1 MNTTTVPGILV
12 VYHRPDYKLTPRP
25 FTDAATVRE
34 HIHAF
39 AAHSRF
45 AVWEVNTDLGFPSQL
60 TKVHP
65 SVVFLHYSL
74 FATLRYFIPD
84 QMRTFLRNADAFK
97 VAFFQDE
104 FHYCRQR
111 FDFVNELG
119 VDLIYTHVH
128 PEDIP
133 NVWGRYTPRA
143 RARFNYPGYVDSAM
157 IAAAQRFARPDAER
171 DIDVGYRGRPLQP
184 YMGSGSI
191 EKAIIG
197 DRFKELA
204 ATTPLTVNIE
214 TGEEGRVYGDDW
226 YRFLGRCRV
235 VLGVESGTSYLDLDD
250 EVLNDSKE
258 RAAEGRPVTLEA
270 LNEGPLGRIDHNYS
284 YRTISPRHFEAA
296 AFRNCQVMFEGE
308 YSGVLKPMVHYI
320 PLKKDFSNFDQVV
333 ALIGDRHVRDE
344 IVENAHRDLIRSGDY
359 SYERFV
365 AGVDEDLLAAG
376 LDPAIQRQQGELI
389 TAALRRGRVRR
400 RVLTESRYLSIIP
413 RMVIA
418 RRFPQA
424 VELLGIPEGSLT
436 KEELARGDIFTRL
449 IAALRSRLRS
459 LPHGSG

>member
-1 MNTTTVPGILV
+1 MSPTRVPGILV

-65 SVVFLHYSL
+65 TVVFLHYSL
-74 FATLRYFIPD
+74 FSPFRYLIPD
-84 QMRTFLRNADAFK
+84 RMRKFLRTADAFK

-119 VDLIYTHVH
+119 IDLIYTHVH

-133 NVWGRYTPRA
+133 NVWGRHTPRA

-157 IAAAQRFARPDAER
+157 VGAARRFARPVR

-191 EKAIIG
+191 EKVIIG
-197 DRFKELA
+197 ERFKELA
-204 ATTPLTVNIE
+204 AATPLRVDID
-214 TGEEGRVYGDDW
+214 TGEEGRLYGDDW
-226 YRFLGRCRV
+226 YRFLGRCRA
-235 VLGVESGTSYLDLDD
+235 VLGVESGTSYLDLED
-250 EVLNDSKE
+250 EVLNDWKE
-258 RAAEGRPVTLEA
+258 RTAEGRPVTLEA

-296 AFRNCQVMFEGE
+296 AFRICQVMFEGE

-333 ALIGDRHVRDE
+333 ALIDDRRICEE
-344 IVENAHRDLIRSGDY
+344 IVENAHRDLIGSGDY

-376 LDPAIQRQQGELI
+376 LDPDIQPRQRALI
-389 TAALRRGRVRR
+389 NAVLRRGRVRR
-400 RVLTESRYLSIIP
+400 RVLTETRYLSFIP
-413 RMVIA
+413 RLVIA
-418 RRFPQA
+418 RRIPLGR
-424 VELLGIPEGSLT
+424 ELMRLPPG
-436 KEELARGDIFTRL
+436 TRL
-449 IAALRSRLRS
+449 
-459 LPHGSG
+459 HENGQ